1 VLDKVSFRSRQFF
14 MGDGTKHTAQSYQPS
29 KRLCVLRAQLLI
41 SSFFHLP
48 FCHFAETGTVIVLSS
63 NKMNAPIHFLKDMA
77 KPILGLFGGI

>member
-1 VLDKVSFRSRQFF
+1 
-14 MGDGTKHTAQSYQPS
+14 
-29 KRLCVLRAQLLI
+29 VLRAQLLI
-41 SSFFHLP
+41 SSFFHLL

>member
-1 VLDKVSFRSRQFF
+1 MQRCDRITSRV
-14 MGDGTKHTAQSYQPS
+14 DRLNGTKHTAQSYQPS

-41 SSFFHLP
+41 SSFFHLL